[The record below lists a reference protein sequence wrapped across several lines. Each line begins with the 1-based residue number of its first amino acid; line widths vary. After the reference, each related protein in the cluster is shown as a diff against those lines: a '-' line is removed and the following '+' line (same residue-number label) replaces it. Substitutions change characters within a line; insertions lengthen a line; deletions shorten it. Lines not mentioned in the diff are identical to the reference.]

1 MILSTEYATFRD
13 YTLEDRTIAALAAAA
28 AARLHPAGSA
38 RGGNRA
44 SAKPMTGVCHP
55 KAIRICFRL
64 EQFKEVS

>member
-1 MILSTEYATFRD
+1 MQLSGIMRYKIEQLPSLTPPLR
-13 YTLEDRTIAALAAAA
+13 R
-28 AARLHPAGSA
+28 GSTRQDP